1 MVSQGPTEVYHSLIK
16 LYYCDN
22 FQMDVDEIFME
33 IGELGKQQLIYLAL
47 LFLLELYVAF
57 NVFKVINI

>member
-1 MVSQGPTEVYHSLIK
+1 MVSQGQMEVYQCLIK
-16 LYYCDN
+16 LYY

-47 LFLLELYVAF
+47 LFLIELYVAF
-57 NVFKVINI
+57 NVFKVINILV